1 MYGRAKVSA
10 WPFKYL
16 RRASVPGAHAYL
28 RWSAGGENRGIERRR
43 REEASGKN
51 GKKKKVRWK
60 RMYVGHVA
68 AGIASMCHRGNH
80 AGNAEAHLTTLP
92 PCIYLPPAIPYIFT
106 VSVLPQTV
114 LPPFLLSFSFPPFL
128 LLAISLSV
136 SPVFRLRPPPCH
148 LSSLRRS
155 SARTSK
161 KFARRGNP
169 NAKIRKTRAVLAF

>member
-1 MYGRAKVSA
+1 MSRHTGRGM
-10 WPFKYL
+10 
-16 RRASVPGAHAYL
+16 GAGCISKIFFPQRKPRTRKA
-28 RWSAGGENRGIERRR
+28 AGRGPER
-43 REEASGKN
+43 GKN
-51 GKKKKVRWK
+51 EKKKKVRWK

-92 PCIYLPPAIPYIFT
+92 PCIYLPRAIPYIFT

-114 LPPFLLSFSFPPFL
+114 RPPLSPSFSRRLLST
-128 LLAISLSV
+128 V
-136 SPVFRLRPPPCH
+136 SP
-148 LSSLRRS
+148 SLFLHDHRF

-169 NAKIRKTRAVLAF
+169 NAKIRKAQAVLAF